1 MLRDR
6 EDAGMLRIA
15 LAMMILAGAGL
26 TACTPPEPATK
37 ERHCKG
43 EAADCGR
50 AAMAAAGAA
59 ATERRPAFFRTQD
72 RR

>member
-1 MLRDR
+1 
-6 EDAGMLRIA
+6 MLRIA

-26 TACTPPEPATK
+26 TACTAPEPATN

-50 AAMAAAGAA
+50 ASDGGGGGGGY
-59 ATERRPAFFRTQD
+59 
-72 RR
+72 